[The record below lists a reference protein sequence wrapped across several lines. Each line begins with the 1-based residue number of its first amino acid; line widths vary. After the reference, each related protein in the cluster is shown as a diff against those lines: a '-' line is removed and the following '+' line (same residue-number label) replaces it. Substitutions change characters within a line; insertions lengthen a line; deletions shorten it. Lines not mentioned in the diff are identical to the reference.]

1 MKLVGNNS
9 QFTFL
14 EFFKSKTLK
23 NKTQFSTFLT
33 FSTLLKRYKCLMW
46 VVKSDNCW
54 KDGAGGI
61 LNWEIPA
68 SRCLHSHEYTKL
80 RGLQT
85 NQFQT
90 W

>member
-1 MKLVGNNS
+1 
-9 QFTFL
+9 
-14 EFFKSKTLK
+14 
-23 NKTQFSTFLT
+23 
-33 FSTLLKRYKCLMW
+33 MW